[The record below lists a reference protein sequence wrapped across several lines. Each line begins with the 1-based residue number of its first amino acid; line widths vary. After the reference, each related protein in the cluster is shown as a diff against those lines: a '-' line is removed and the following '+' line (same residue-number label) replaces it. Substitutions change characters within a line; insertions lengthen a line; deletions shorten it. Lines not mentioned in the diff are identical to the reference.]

1 MSLLVKNNQEFIKED
16 IKKFLEKII
25 EEHSRQNQDIILL
38 PVSKDSYW
46 VYKLLRPEMSENISH
61 VRIWGYNYLFQPT
74 AFEEISPD
82 TCVILFDLHVVSD
95 DEKLYSYYK
104 LLKQEGI
111 TDVYAYAYG
120 VSTEYLRKL
129 ERGVL
134 NRSKR
139 ERRYPYFRDELKW
152 RKYSEIYDPTEAS
165 DISIMEMKWIHNA
178 LLPFKENNPVLK
190 CKNEISLSEWE
201 VICRSNADWEFIQTN
216 SLIDSD
222 VLSGFFILNINDS
235 IKERFNNSISYFF
248 VNCTYKIEKGKVYAV
263 FVPCAIAS
271 AFYSQDIW
279 QCFETLFKE
288 TEYFEEIMQFMEK
301 KNIKVEEFCEN
312 QNLAAAITEAVI
324 CFLNIFNL
332 MKFKEMLSKIIK
344 KELSFDLD
352 VDIMKENN
360 MASFVNTINKIWTS
374 YKLLEVYNK
383 IRGCKEMKK
392 VVFKYDTIDR
402 CETQKATQDKIEN
415 HIQFRMIKTRSMP
428 VATMEKEIDDLYLFD
443 NYIEKKAFVIGSFLM
458 LENDYRI
465 STRISSKIG
474 LELERRRENII
485 YKEER
490 RIYNNKTYL
499 ETWEIQEGDN
509 VIYWEIQAEDNCD
522 ILFYD
527 DFIYLY
533 DYAVALFFSVPY
545 YEDRSEDDGSEYKNN
560 ISNILQK
567 AEAFM
572 TKEETIAL
580 IAQDRFPLY
589 KEYLMSLENPIDQI
603 MNKMY
608 LLEPYEE
615 KTMKRGKRLIIK
627 EAFKK
632 IKDWL

>member
-16 IKKFLEKII
+16 IKEFMKKII
-25 EEHSRQNQDIILL
+25 EEHYKQSNDIILI

-46 VYKLLRPEMSENISH
+46 VYKLLRPEMSENIPH
-61 VRIWGYNYLFQPT
+61 VRVWGYKYLSQPT

-95 DEKLYSYYK
+95 DGKLYSYYK

-129 ERGVL
+129 EQGVL

-139 ERRYPYFRDELKW
+139 ERKYPYFRDELKW
-152 RKYSEIYDPTEAS
+152 RKYSKIYDPNEAS
-165 DISIMEMKWIHNA
+165 HISIMEMKWIHNA
-178 LLPFKENNPVLK
+178 LLPFKENSPVLK
-190 CKNEISLSEWE
+190 CKNEFSLSEGE
-201 VICRSNADWEFIQTN
+201 VICRRNGFWDFIQTS
-216 SLIDSD
+216 SLIDLD
-222 VLSGFFILNINDS
+222 VLRGVFILKVNNW
-235 IKERFNNSISYFF
+235 IKNRFENSISYFF
-248 VNCTYKIEKGKVYAV
+248 VNCIYKIEKGKVYAV
-263 FVPCAIAS
+263 FVPCTIS
-271 AFYSQDIW
+271 RAFYSQDIW
-279 QCFETLFKE
+279 QCFEALFKE
-288 TEYFEEIMQFMEK
+288 TEYFEEIRQFMEK

-312 QNLAAAITEAVI
+312 QNLATAITEAVI
-324 CFLNIFNL
+324 YFLNVCNFLEFEEYISI
-332 MKFKEMLSKIIK
+332 EIK

-352 VDIMKENN
+352 VDILKENN
-360 MASFVNTINKIWTS
+360 IASFANTINKIWTS
-374 YKLLEVYNK
+374 CKLMDCLHK
-383 IRGCKEMKK
+383 IGYCKECKK
-392 VVFKYDTIDR
+392 VVFRYDAINFCR
-402 CETQKATQDKIEN
+402 NSKATQDKIEN
-415 HIQFRMIKTRSMP
+415 HIQFRMIKTGCMP
-428 VATMEKEIDDLYLFD
+428 LVTMEKEIDDLCSFSNYL
-443 NYIEKKAFVIGSFLM
+443 EKKSLVISSLLM

-465 STRISSKIG
+465 SSRISSKIG
-474 LELERRRENII
+474 KWNWKENII

-499 ETWEIQEGDN
+499 ETWEIQKEDN

-533 DYAVALFFSVPY
+533 DYAFALFFSVPY

-572 TKEETIAL
+572 TKDGSIVM

-589 KEYLMSLENPIDQI
+589 KEYLMSLEDPRNQI

-615 KTMKRGKRLIIK
+615 KTMKLGQRLIIK
-627 EAFKK
+627 EAFKN
-632 IKDWL
+632 IEYWL